1 MVIPV
6 GLVALVLVALLLVGG
21 LGIIGQMRGRRPPPL
36 ESAPS
41 DDVRR
46 LAETVESLREEMQ
59 RMSGHIDALDE
70 RIDFTERLLSPPREA
85 SRTSDPGG
93 KTDT

>member
-21 LGIIGQMRGRRPPPL
+21 LGIIGQMRERRPPL
-36 ESAPS
+36 EAAPS

-46 LAETVESLREEMQ
+46 LAETVESLRDEVQ
-59 RMSGHIDALDE
+59 RMSGHMDALDE